1 MSIIGM
7 TDIERQ
13 ILTNQAVIMGFFHGT
28 FLDRISSMNEN
39 SYAGLYT
46 CYKIT
51 MGMLDADLSLKEDAL
66 NRMRGGKDSKC

>member
-28 FLDRISSMNEN
+28 FLDRISSMNE
-39 SYAGLYT
+39 
-46 CYKIT
+46 IP
-51 MGMLDADLSLKEDAL
+51 MLVCIRAIK
-66 NRMRGGKDSKC
+66 

>member
-1 MSIIGM
+1 MSTIGM

-13 ILTNQAVIMGFFHGT
+13 ILTNQAVIIGFLHGT

-39 SYAGLYT
+39 SYSGLYS
-46 CYKIT
+46 CYQIT
-51 MGMLDADLSLKEDAL
+51 KGMLDADMSLKEDTL